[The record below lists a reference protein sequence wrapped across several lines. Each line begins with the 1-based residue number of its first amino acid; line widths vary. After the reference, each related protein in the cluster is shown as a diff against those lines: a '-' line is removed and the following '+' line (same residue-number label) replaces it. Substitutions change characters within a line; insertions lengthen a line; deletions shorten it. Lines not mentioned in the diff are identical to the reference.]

1 MQISYTKQ
9 SISYSDI
16 NEVTNALKSKF
27 ITQGPLVNI
36 FEKKLKKR
44 FKCKNV
50 VVVNNGSSA
59 LILAGKVLNWK
70 RGDYIAVPPITF
82 LSSVNAIEHLGARP
96 LFIDINMKDYCM
108 DADKLE
114 EKLKKDKYKK
124 IKSAIIT
131 DYGGQPADWKKFLR
145 LKKKYGIKLINDNC
159 HAIGSRIDN
168 NSGYACKYADITT
181 LSFHPAKAI
190 TTGEGG
196 AVLSNDKNLYHRLKL
211 LRSHGI
217 ERKEKK
223 YWSYKMNELGYNF
236 RLPDINCAL
245 GISQL
250 KRLDKFII
258 KRRKIAKIYDNFF
271 SKYDIFQIPKNISH
285 NFNSYHL
292 YPLLINFK
300 KIKISKD
307 FVIKKFLKFKI
318 KLQVHYIPVN
328 SQPFYQKR
336 YSFKKKDFRNSIMFY
351 DQELSLPIYN
361 DLSKKNINFFLST
374 CKKIFNL
381 KS

>member
-1 MQISYTKQ
+1 MLISYTKQ

-16 NEVTNALKSKF
+16 NEVVKSLKNEF

-36 FEKKLKKR
+36 FEAKLKKR
-44 FKCKNV
+44 FKCKNAT
-50 VVVNNGSSA
+50 VVNNGSSA

-70 RGDYIAVPPITF
+70 KGDYIAVPPITF

-96 LFIDINMKDYCM
+96 IFIDIDMNDYCM
-108 DADKLE
+108 DANKLE

-124 IKSAIIT
+124 IKSAIVT
-131 DYGGQPADWKKFLR
+131 DYGGQPANWKKFLR
-145 LKKKYGIKLINDNC
+145 LKRKYGIKLINDNC
-159 HAIGSRIDN
+159 HAIGSRIYN

-196 AVLSNDKNLYHRLKL
+196 AILSNDKNLYQRIKM

-217 ERKEKK
+217 KRKNNKH
-223 YWSYKMNELGYNF
+223 WSYKMNELGYNF

-250 KRLDKFII
+250 KRLDKFIS
-258 KRRKIAKIYDNFF
+258 KKRKIAKIYDNFF
-271 SKYDIFQIPKNISH
+271 SKYDIFKIPKNIDH

-300 KIKISKD
+300 KIKKSRD
-307 FVIKKFLKFKI
+307 FVIKKFLKFNI

-328 SQPFYQKR
+328 SQPYYKKK
-336 YSFKKKDFRNSIMFY
+336 YSFKKKDFKNSLSFY
-351 DQELSLPIYN
+351 EQELSLPIYN
-361 DLSKKNINFFLST
+361 DLSERNVNFFLSK

-381 KS
+381 KI

>member
-1 MQISYTKQ
+1 M
-9 SISYSDI
+9 
-16 NEVTNALKSKF
+16 N
-27 ITQGPLVNI
+27 
-36 FEKKLKKR
+36 
-44 FKCKNV
+44 
-50 VVVNNGSSA
+50 
-59 LILAGKVLNWK
+59 
-70 RGDYIAVPPITF
+70 
-82 LSSVNAIEHLGARP
+82 
-96 LFIDINMKDYCM
+96 DYCM

-131 DYGGQPADWKKFLR
+131 DYGGQPANWKKFLK
-145 LKKKYGIKLINDNC
+145 LKKYGIKLVNDNC

-196 AVLSNDKNLYHRLKL
+196 AILYNDKNLNYRIKI

-217 ERKEKK
+217 ERKKK

-250 KRLDKFII
+250 KRLDKFIF

-271 SKYDIFQIPKNISH
+271 SKYDIFRIPKNISH

-292 YPLLINFK
+292 YPLLIDFK
-300 KIKISKD
+300 KIKKSRDLI
-307 FVIKKFLKFKI
+307 VKKFLRFNI

-328 SQPFYQKR
+328 SQPFYKKR
-336 YSFKKKDFRNSIMFY
+336 YSFRKKDFINSKIFY
-351 DQELSLPIYN
+351 ERELSLPIYN
-361 DLSKKNINFFLST
+361 DLSKRNINFFFLANA
-374 CKKIFNL
+374 KKFLI
-381 KS
+381 